1 MDRPLADGNLALHA
15 TIAAMGRLAEERLA
29 LALRAFIERRADLAS
44 QVIDGDREMDALQ
57 RDVDQRAFTLIGL
70 HQPVARDLRAIGT
83 AVKANV
89 DLERIGDLAVNIAQS
104 ATFLAGFPPVG
115 PEPTIGRMGELASVM
130 VRDAVRALL
139 ESDAGLARHVL
150 AQDEAVDDLRTRVFR
165 AVVARMREAPPLIE
179 PGVGLLLISRNLERV
194 ADHATNLAEDA
205 IFVAEGLDVR
215 HGTERGSS

>member
-1 MDRPLADGNLALHA
+1 VDRPLADGTLALHA
-15 TIAAMGRLAEERLA
+15 TIAAMGRLAEERLG
-29 LALRAFIERRADLAS
+29 LALRAFLEQRADLAER
-44 QVIDGDREMDALQ
+44 VIAGDREMDALQ

-115 PEPTIGRMGELASVM
+115 PEPAIGRMGDLATLM

-150 AQDEAVDDLRTRVFR
+150 EQDDAVDDLRTQVFR
-165 AVVARMREAPPLIE
+165 TIVARMREAPSLVE
-179 PGVGLLLISRNLERV
+179 PGVGLLLISRSLERV

-215 HGTERGSS
+215 HGSERGSS